1 MSWRIVNVLALVGR
15 FTYRPLIGK
24 QECVAPRR
32 HTKSVS
38 AGVCDRGAMSII
50 GPLFQDERLELER
63 LFMEI
68 DQFSETF
75 KDAPP
80 RQYNR

>member
-1 MSWRIVNVLALVGR
+1 
-15 FTYRPLIGK
+15 
-24 QECVAPRR
+24 
-32 HTKSVS
+32 
-38 AGVCDRGAMSII
+38 MSII

-75 KDAPP
+75 KDASL